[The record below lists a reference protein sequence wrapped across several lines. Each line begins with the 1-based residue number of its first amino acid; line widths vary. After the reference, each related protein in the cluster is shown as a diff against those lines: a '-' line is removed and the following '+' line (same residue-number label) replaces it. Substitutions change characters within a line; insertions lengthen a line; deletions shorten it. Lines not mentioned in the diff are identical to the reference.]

1 MTHKKI
7 SVLAALLALPLLL
20 TACDLRYSQAPAA
33 TPTLIPT
40 GLFVSPFPNSALSI
54 DTVVAF
60 GQETASAQTAAASTG
75 TPGTPGAPAT
85 ITSTASAG
93 TETTPQTGASLTPT
107 VGFPVTTVA
116 ATTPAPVTV
125 VPGATT
131 VTPSVVVPTIS
142 STRPASYTMQ
152 QGEWPFCIARR
163 FNVNPDELATL
174 NGLVDSQIVQPGLVL
189 RIPQTGNPF
198 PADRAWHSH
207 PATFTVGTTADF
219 GAYNT
224 VYAVACWYGDV
235 FPESIAKQNNIPLS
249 ATLTA
254 GQLLSIP

>member
-1 MTHKKI
+1 MTRKKT
-7 SVLAALLALPLLL
+7 SVLAALLALALFLS
-20 TACDLRYSQAPAA
+20 ACDLRYSQAPAA

-60 GQETASAQTAAASTG
+60 GQETASAQTAAASSG
-75 TPGTPGAPAT
+75 TPGTPDA
-85 ITSTASAG
+85 ITSTVPAG
-93 TETTPQTGASLTPT
+93 TVITPQTGASLTPT
-107 VGFPVTTVA
+107 VGFPVTVS
-116 ATTPAPVTV
+116 ATTPAPATV
-125 VPGATT
+125 VPGVST

-142 STRPASYTMQ
+142 TARPASYTLQ
-152 QGEWPFCIARR
+152 QGEWPFCVARR

-198 PADRAWHSH
+198 PAARAWHSH
-207 PATFTVGTTADF
+207 PATFTVGVTADLS
-219 GAYNT
+219 AYGT